1 MKSRIVALLLAV
13 LLVTSLLPFG
23 ASAAREL
30 PIYCVQRNDKVVS
43 LTFDAAWGDDHT
55 QALLNV
61 LNRYNIKATFFL
73 VSTWVDA
80 YPNWVKTLADSGME
94 VNNHSSTHPHLNQ
107 FSYAGVQAE
116 VNGCSDK
123 IQAITGVRPTL
134 FRCPYGEYNDT
145 VIRAV
150 RDLGVTPIQ
159 WDVDSLDWSGN
170 SASDITNRVL
180 SKVKPGSIILFHND
194 GAHTTEALPG
204 IIETLFAQGY
214 SIVPVS
220 KNIYS
225 GSYRIDES
233 TGTQIPLAPEAP
245 VLSISGDTLSMTCS
259 TSDAEIHFTLDG
271 SDPAASSAR
280 YTAPFPVS
288 KGTTVRACAVRT
300 GMDNSPIS
308 YITYSAGG
316 TVMKDV
322 KVTDWYYEAL
332 DRAVSMGIING
343 TAPEVMSP
351 NTALTRAMLVTMLYR
366 LASPEATGAA
376 VPFTDVNLG
385 QYYYAPLCWA
395 VQNGIV
401 SGYEDNT
408 FRPNNVITRAEL
420 STMIARYLGSIGHKL
435 PNDLSVL
442 EPFTDAGSI
451 PSWARES
458 MAAMVSLG
466 IVNGYEN
473 HTIGAALS
481 ATRAEAVTILLRAA
495 DLPKPEPVEPEPTA
509 PVEESPAPSA
519 SPVPT
524 ESPAPTE
531 SPVPEET
538 PAPEEP
544 SQSPAPEETPP
555 AEAPVET
562 EAPAAQQS

>member
-1 MKSRIVALLLAV
+1 MKSRVVALLLAI
-13 LLVTSLLPFG
+13 LMVTSLLPFA

-55 QALLNV
+55 QNLLNI

-80 YPNWVKTLADSGME
+80 YPAWVKTLADSGME

-123 IQAITGVRPTL
+123 IQAITDVRPTL

-145 VIRAV
+145 VIRAI

-159 WDVDSLDWSGN
+159 WDVDSLDWSGI
-170 SASDITNRVL
+170 SADEIKSRVL

-194 GAHTTEALPG
+194 GAHTTEALPE

-220 KNIYS
+220 RNIYS

-245 VLSISGDTLSMTCS
+245 VLSMRGDTVSMSCS
-259 TSDAEIHFTLDG
+259 TQDAEIHYTLDG
-271 SDPAASSAR
+271 SAPTASSAR

-288 KGTTVRACAVRT
+288 KGTTVRACAVRA
-300 GMDNSPIS
+300 GMDNSPVS
-308 YITYSAGG
+308 DITYAGSG
-316 TVMKDV
+316 TVMRDV
-322 KVTDWYYEAL
+322 RVTDWHYEAM

-366 LASPEATGAA
+366 LAAPESAGAA

-401 SGYEDNT
+401 LGYEDNT
-408 FRPNNVITRAEL
+408 FRPNNVITRGEL
-420 STMIARYLGSIGHKL
+420 SAMIARYLGSIGHTL
-435 PNDLSVL
+435 PTDLSVL
-442 EPFTDAGSI
+442 ESFADAGSV
-451 PSWARES
+451 PAWAKES
-458 MAAMVSLG
+458 MAAMVALG
-466 IVNGYEN
+466 IIKGFEN

-481 ATRAEAVTILLRAA
+481 ASRAEAVTMLLRAA
-495 DLPKPEPVEPEPTA
+495 DLPKAEPETPEPTT
-509 PVEESPAPSA
+509 PVEESPAPA
-519 SPVPT
+519 
-524 ESPAPTE
+524 ESPL
-531 SPVPEET
+531 PEET

-544 SQSPAPEETPP
+544 AQSPLPEETTAPEE
-555 AEAPVET
+555 PVET
-562 EAPAAQQS
+562 ETPAEAQP

>member
-1 MKSRIVALLLAV
+1 MKSRVVALLLAV
-13 LLVTSLLPFG
+13 LMVTSLLPFG

-43 LTFDAAWGDDHT
+43 FTFDAAWGDDHT

-80 YPNWVKTLADSGME
+80 YPAWVKTLADSGME

-194 GAHTTEALPG
+194 GAHTTEALPE

-225 GSYRIDES
+225 GSYRIDD
-233 TGTQIPLAPEAP
+233 TGKQIPLAPEAP
-245 VLSISGDTLSMTCS
+245 VLSISGDTVSMTCS
-259 TSDAEIHFTLDG
+259 TPDAEIHYTLDG
-271 SDPAASSAR
+271 SEPTAGSAR
-280 YTAPFPVS
+280 YTAPVPVS
-288 KGTTVRACAVRT
+288 KGTTVRACAVRS
-300 GMDNSPIS
+300 GMDNSPVT
-308 YITYSAGG
+308 YITYAGSG

-322 KVTDWYYEAL
+322 KVNDWYYEAL
-332 DRAVSMGIING
+332 DRAVGMGIING
-343 TAPEVMSP
+343 TAPEIMSP

-366 LASPEATGAA
+366 LASPEASVAA
-376 VPFTDVNLG
+376 VPFTDVDLG

-401 SGYEDNT
+401 SGYEDST

-420 STMIARYLGSIGHKL
+420 STMIARYLSSIGHKL
-435 PNDLSVL
+435 PTDLSVL

-451 PSWARES
+451 PSWAKEN
-458 MAAMVSLG
+458 MAAMVKLG
-466 IVNGYEN
+466 IINGYED
-473 HTIGAALS
+473 HTIGAARS

-495 DLPKPEPVEPEPTA
+495 DLPKPEEPEPTA
-509 PVEESPAPSA
+509 PPEESPAPSE
-519 SPVPT
+519 SPV
-524 ESPAPTE
+524 PTE

-538 PAPEEP
+538 AAPEE
-544 SQSPAPEETPP
+544 P
-555 AEAPVET
+555 AEAPVPEETAAPETPVVT
-562 EAPAAQQS
+562 EAPTEQQP